1 MPGPAAPGNAAR
13 PLRYR
18 AARRRACAGGGVCV
32 VPLQQASRKG
42 ETAPVRDLPDLS
54 QPAPLV
60 APQLIGCELVAHGV
74 RARIVETEAY
84 QSEADKACHAAR
96 GRTAR
101 TDVLYRRP
109 GTVYLYLVY
118 GLHVMLNLVCD
129 HEDAPAAVLIRA
141 IEILD
146 GEAVVRRRRRQ
157 PSGSARRL
165 ANGPGKVC
173 EALALDLSANGTVL
187 GRRSCP
193 LRLLPPT
200 RRPDALAV
208 GPRVGV
214 DYAGPGWADRP
225 WRWWEAGF
233 PVAGERDAYR
243 PGLRVTPPGSPPPPR
258 SAAACRP
265 RSRR

>member
-1 MPGPAAPGNAAR
+1 MYPA
-13 PLRYR
+13 
-18 AARRRACAGGGVCV
+18 
-32 VPLQQASRKG
+32 
-42 ETAPVRDLPDLS
+42 TVRGLPDLS
-54 QPAPLV
+54 QPAPIV

-74 RARIVETEAY
+74 RGRIVETEAY
-84 QSEADKACHAAR
+84 QGEADKASHAAQ

-101 TDVLYRRP
+101 ADVLYRRP

-129 HEDAPAAVLIRA
+129 REGAPAAVLIRA
-141 IEILD
+141 LEILD

-157 PSGSARRL
+157 PSGGARLL

-173 EALALDLSANGTVL
+173 EALALDLSANGKML
-187 GRRSCP
+187 GRRGCP

-200 RRPDALAV
+200 RPPEALTV

-214 DYAGPGWADRP
+214 AYAGPGWADRP

-233 PVAGERDAYR
+233 PVAGARA
-243 PGLRVTPPGSPPPPR
+243 T
-258 SAAACRP
+258 AC
-265 RSRR
+265 